1 MKQLIAAIFVAISPA
16 SILAAEALSYD
27 VVFDDK
33 VIAAGTDTLS
43 TGDRIIINDRLL
55 ENGLDAGR
63 AAGVCTIVDAE
74 DSYAICTVTFTLEAG
89 SIAIQFVN
97 APPPEKTFPILGGT
111 GLFAGRHGMGTLLE
125 HGDGTGSVSFTLD

>member
-55 ENGLDAGR
+55 ENGDSDG
-63 AAGVCTIVDAE
+63 E
-74 DSYAICTVTFTLEAG
+74 D
-89 SIAIQFVN
+89 
-97 APPPEKTFPILGGT
+97 
-111 GLFAGRHGMGTLLE
+111 
-125 HGDGTGSVSFTLD
+125 